1 MPKRLNKKPR
11 RSTQLLDRISRAL
24 SRHER
29 LLIGLALGVILLVF
43 ASFAVVHRLVSGPQL
58 RRWVNSDPEDLL
70 LDYEAGSS
78 WVPGIIRLRGLTIRG
93 SDENVQWWF
102 RMEEV
107 RISVSLPDLLRK
119 RFHATSV
126 IARGLVFRLR
136 EKEER
141 TELSAAHLA
150 RVPKI
155 PGFSDPPLKT
165 VDRKPPPPPAAA
177 RKQYWTVLVENLD
190 ADPAPEIWIE
200 LYRFAGHG
208 RVSGS
213 FSIRPHV
220 EAWVGPAAVKF
231 VSGRVTLGGKEPL
244 LSSVSGLGT
253 CVIEGY
259 DPERVGGP
267 HVWPRISGRI
277 QMDGGLT
284 DLGFVNYFLRDSKE
298 PRLTGGA
305 GRAQA
310 DIVFDHGIGRG
321 QGGFESRDV
330 IAHYGKG
337 TLAGRAGGRLAVTR
351 WDMEKDVLDISGS
364 HIDLTDI
371 TTNATAHDEHDWWG
385 HFQFSSAQLHDGLT
399 ARTAIDA
406 RDARPLYTLFR
417 ANLPG
422 WAQGILKLDGI
433 HATARVHLGG
443 DLLELRELEAQG
455 GHFHM
460 AGEYEQRKNRER
472 GAFLVESGLLALGL
486 EIESAASHLHLLGAR
501 KWFEETRA
509 SWQSLAER
517 APP

>member
-1 MPKRLNKKPR
+1 MPDGLNSVRQKLSQRLAR
-11 RSTQLLDRISRAL
+11 FSRAV

-29 LLIGLALGVILLVF
+29 LLIGLALGVLLLVF
-43 ASFAVVHRLVSGPQL
+43 ASFATIHLLVSGPQL
-58 RRWVNSDPEDLL
+58 RRWVNTDPEELL

-102 RMEEV
+102 RMDEA
-107 RISVSLPDLLRK
+107 RISISLFDLLRR

-126 IARGLVFRLR
+126 SARGLVFRLR
-136 EKEER
+136 EKQEKR
-141 TELSAAHLA
+141 ELSPAQQA
-150 RVPKI
+150 RVPQI

-165 VDRKPPPPPAAA
+165 VDRKPPPPTAGQK
-177 RKQYWTVLVENLD
+177 RYWTVHMEGLV

-220 EAWVGPAAVKF
+220 QAWVGPAAVKF
-231 VSGRVTLGGKEPL
+231 VSGSVTLGEREPL

-259 DPERVGGP
+259 DPERVRGP

-277 QMDGGLT
+277 QMEGGLT

-298 PRLTGGA
+298 PKLTGGA

-321 QGGFESRDV
+321 EGRFETRDV
-330 IAHYGKG
+330 IARYSKG
-337 TLAGRAGGRLAVTR
+337 TLAGQAGGRLAVTR
-351 WDMEKDVLDISGS
+351 WDMEKDILDMTGS
-364 HIDLTDI
+364 HIDLTRI
-371 TTNATAHDEHDWWG
+371 STSATAHDERDWWG
-385 HFQFSSAQLHDGLT
+385 HFQFPSGQLHDGLT
-399 ARTAIDA
+399 ANTIVEA

-417 ANLPG
+417 ADLPG
-422 WAQGILKLDGI
+422 WAAGILKLEGI
-433 HATARVHLGG
+433 RSSARVRLAG
-443 DLLELRELEAQG
+443 DQIAIRELEADG
-455 GHFHM
+455 GGFHI
-460 AGEYEQRKNRER
+460 AGEYEVTRNQER
-472 GAFLVESGLLALGL
+472 GDFLLETGPLALGL
-486 EIESAASHLHLLGAR
+486 EIQSSVKHLRLLGAR
-501 KWFEETRA
+501 RWFQEARSHWRGSSEPLR
-509 SWQSLAER
+509 
-517 APP
+517 